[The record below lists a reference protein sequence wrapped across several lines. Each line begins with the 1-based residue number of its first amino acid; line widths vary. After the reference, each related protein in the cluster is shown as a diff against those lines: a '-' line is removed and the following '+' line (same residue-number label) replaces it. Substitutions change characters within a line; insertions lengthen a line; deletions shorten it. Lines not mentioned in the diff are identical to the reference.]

1 MTTPI
6 FYTLKQIENYHF
18 TDLKYRMIKYRF
30 KDLISKGDISEG
42 KLVLKKNNKWHIHYS
57 LLDKFQARRKRKS
70 HSKVEYQSELTI
82 NFDSNYD
89 VPFYHFIGSEV
100 LKGLDPNQ
108 STYCIEASDI
118 KKNTYHIHFAT
129 TASYPDI
136 YAVLYKI
143 EVYLDLNIVKNK
155 NTHIA
160 TICNKALYHN
170 YMNKAVFGW
179 GLYV

>member
-18 TDLKYRMIKYRF
+18 TNLKYRMIKNRF
-30 KDLISKGDISEG
+30 KELISTGGITKGN
-42 KLVLKKNNKWHIHYS
+42 LVFKKGNRWQIHYS
-57 LLDKFQARRKRKS
+57 LLDKFQAKRKHKS

-89 VPFYHFIGSEV
+89 LHFYHYIGSQV

-108 STYCIEASDI
+108 SAYCIEASDI

-143 EVYLDLNIVKNK
+143 EEYLDLNIVKNK